1 MSVPVKDNS
10 YPDHDQSDLV
20 SGEDTLRLIARLPAP
35 EGFVERVQDGL
46 RQAPRPARVLG
57 WPLRPSGGWMHS
69 SMMRGTA
76 AAAIVCV
83 VAGGGWRIYSRVQP
97 PAAAKVVMMPSR
109 TEPGTGGFSQ
119 AGARRVPDT
128 LQGPVLT
135 HPIAVPAEE
144 KVTATAP
151 ERTAPA
157 AAKAPHKKKPGPR
170 PVVAPTP

>member
-1 MSVPVKDNS
+1 MSVPVQNNS
-10 YPDHDQSDLV
+10 YPNQDPPALV
-20 SGEDTLRLIARLPAP
+20 SGEDTLRLIATLPAP
-35 EGFVERVQDGL
+35 DGLVERVQGGL
-46 RQAPRPARVLG
+46 RHAPRPARILR
-57 WPLRPSGGWMHS
+57 WPLRPSGSWMHS

-97 PAAAKVVMMPSR
+97 PAAAKVVVMPAR
-109 TEPGTGGFSQ
+109 AVPGTGGFSQ

-135 HPIAVPAEE
+135 HPVAVPAEE

-151 ERTAPA
+151 NGSQPA
-157 AAKAPHKKKPGPR
+157 AVKPPHKKKLGPR
-170 PVVAPTP
+170 PLVAPTP